1 MPRVP
6 PAPPPRPCLGPA
18 NWEGWCALSS
28 GQSYEKTRFL
38 DFSCPL
44 LFLGMIRGYFFQGT

>member
-6 PAPPPRPCLGPA
+6 PAPPPPRPCLGPA

-28 GQSYEKTRFL
+28 GQSYEKTFGFL
-38 DFSCPL
+38 IFPALCC
-44 LFLGMIRGYFFQGT
+44 FWG